1 MILNRLLC
9 NKDLALYC
17 SVTKMP
23 ITLASIMI
31 GYGYGSKEIDRGYA
45 HLFEHMVIKSNQKY
59 FNSLEEKGINYNAET
74 QKDKILFTFIGFNG
88 DILENEILNLR
99 KIFDTE
105 FRSDDLETEKKTIIQ
120 EYLYRSK
127 AFTKES
133 IEAAIGSIENIKA
146 FSIEKLND
154 VKDKILVKSD
164 IMYITGH
171 PEKITDKF
179 RELENLNLN
188 ENWYENVII
197 QDIYES
203 DDGIFLELSENVYAE
218 MFIHNLN
225 ILCMCS
231 FKKENIEVHRYDN
244 KCFVKLMFSGERLI
258 DILKE
263 KHNSFSR
270 YILFLDTIKVYYQE
284 LANFISDIGVNYDL
298 EKCYYSQWEVKLF
311 EKSS

>member
-1 MILNRLLC
+1 MLKIY
-9 NKDLALYC
+9 KGDLQGEIEEDT
-17 SVTKMP
+17 V
-23 ITLASIMI
+23 LA
-31 GYGYGSKEIDRGYA
+31 
-45 HLFEHMVIKSNQKY
+45 FEHVDENANKFFNDEYKKKLEDKSLSNDQTKIIIKEQ
-59 FNSLEEKGINYNAET
+59 LLMLYNLSILS
-74 QKDKILFTFIGFNG
+74 KD
-88 DILENEILNLR
+88 
-99 KIFDTE
+99 FD
-105 FRSDDLETEKKTIIQ
+105 D
-120 EYLYRSK
+120 
-127 AFTKES
+127 
-133 IEAAIGSIENIKA
+133 
-146 FSIEKLND
+146 FS
-154 VKDKILVKSD
+154 
-164 IMYITGH
+164 
-171 PEKITDKF
+171 EKITDKF